1 MAMIDR
7 FGGKRVSAQL
17 CFALVI
23 LIVLFG
29 GLRVA
34 MSHWREGAT
43 LLGGA
48 LLLAA
53 VLRGSLPAER
63 VGLLAIRG
71 RVVDVLLYGALGLV
85 IVFVAITITGGPLS
99 G

>member
-1 MAMIDR
+1 MIDR
-7 FGGKRVSAQL
+7 FGGWRGSAQL
-17 CFALVI
+17 CFALVVLVV
-23 LIVLFG
+23 LIGV
-29 GLRVA
+29 LRVA

-53 VLRGSLPAER
+53 TLRGALRTER

-71 RVVDVLLYGALGLV
+71 RVVDVLLYGGLGLV
-85 IVFVAITITGGPLS
+85 IVFVAITIEGGPLA